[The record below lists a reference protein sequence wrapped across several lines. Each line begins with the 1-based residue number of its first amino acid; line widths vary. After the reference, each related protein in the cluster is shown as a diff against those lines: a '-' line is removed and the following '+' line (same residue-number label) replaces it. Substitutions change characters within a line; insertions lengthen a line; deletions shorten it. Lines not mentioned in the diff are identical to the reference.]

1 MITDIKG
8 LYNASGNQIAK
19 KKIVTSGALLTT
31 TEVNQPT
38 ATPGLENPSRHHIK
52 SFENSTNSSGDLALI
67 SIVAGTVLAFSSTVT
82 LICKALNLNK
92 SAAKI
97 AEQTQQPKPESVV
110 ASRISDNQ
118 QSIIDAYVKQ
128 AHTFLRQGDTNRAIA
143 LSDNAI
149 RVFPED
155 AYLYSQRAN
164 LRRQNLQDPNGALE
178 DYTKAINLHP
188 DNSLFYF
195 WRSQLYY
202 ESGDKCKAMA
212 DYNTAI
218 RLAPEGTMYHCL
230 ENR

>member
-1 MITDIKG
+1 MITGIKG
-8 LYNASGNQIAK
+8 LYNASGNEITN
-19 KKIVTSGALLTT
+19 KIILTHTPLLTT
-31 TEVNQPT
+31 TEVHKPA
-38 ATPGLENPSRHHIK
+38 ATPGLENPLIHHIK
-52 SFENSTNSSGDLALI
+52 AFENSTNNSGDLAAI
-67 SIVAGTVLAFSSTVT
+67 AIVAATVLAFSSTIS
-82 LICKALNLNK
+82 LICKALNLGK
-92 SAAKI
+92 YAAKI
-97 AEQTQQPKPESVV
+97 AEHTQEDKPEPVI
-110 ASRISDNQ
+110 ASTIFGNQ
-118 QSIIDAYVKQ
+118 QSIIAVYVKQ

-143 LSDNAI
+143 LFDNAI
-149 RVFPED
+149 RLFPED
-155 AYLYSQRAN
+155 ADLYSQRAN

-188 DNSLFYF
+188 DNPLFYL

>member
-1 MITDIKG
+1 MITHIQG

-19 KKIVTSGALLTT
+19 KKILTSAPLLTT
-31 TEVNQPT
+31 AEVNQPT
-38 ATPGLENPSRHHIK
+38 ATPGLENPSRYHIK
-52 SFENSTNSSGDLALI
+52 SFENSTNSSGDLAAI
-67 SIVAGTVLAFSSTVT
+67 AIVAGTVLAFSSTIS
-82 LICKALNLNK
+82 LICKALNLGK
-92 SAAKI
+92 YAAKI
-97 AEQTQQPKPESVV
+97 AEHTQEDKPEPIITSK
-110 ASRISDNQ
+110 ISGNQ

-143 LSDNAI
+143 VLDNAI

-155 AYLYSQRAN
+155 ADLYSQRAN
-164 LRRQNLQDPNGALE
+164 LRRQNLQDPNGAIE

-188 DNSLFYF
+188 DNPLFYL

-202 ESGDKCKAMA
+202 EKGEKCKAMA

-230 ENR
+230 QNR

>member
-19 KKIVTSGALLTT
+19 KKILTSAPLLTT
-31 TEVNQPT
+31 TKVNQPT
-38 ATPGLENPSRHHIK
+38 ATPSLENSFTHHIK

-67 SIVAGTVLAFSSTVT
+67 SIIAGTVLAFSSTVT
-82 LICKALNLNK
+82 LICKALNLGK

-97 AEQTQQPKPESVV
+97 AEHTQEYKPESVI
-110 ASRISDNQ
+110 ASTISDNQ

-128 AHTFLRQGDTNRAIA
+128 AHTFLREGDMSRAIA
-143 LSDNAI
+143 QFDNAI

-164 LRRQNLQDPNGALE
+164 FRRQNLQDPDGALE
-178 DYTKAINLHP
+178 DYTQAINLHP
-188 DNSLFYF
+188 DNPVFYL

-202 ESGDKCKAMA
+202 ESGDQCKAMA

-218 RLAPEGTMYHCL
+218 RLAPEGTMYHRL